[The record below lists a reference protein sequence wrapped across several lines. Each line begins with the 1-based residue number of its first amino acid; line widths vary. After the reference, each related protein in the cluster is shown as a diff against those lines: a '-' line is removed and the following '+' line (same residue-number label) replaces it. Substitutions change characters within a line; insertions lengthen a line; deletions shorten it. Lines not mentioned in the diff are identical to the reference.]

1 MTKKTFYT
9 LIISI
14 ILALASISGY
24 CFAVVYVGGMG
35 GDLVSIYKKSND
47 LKKEEDSLNSIKRVA
62 QNADARNAD
71 LMKYIV
77 PVDNEGSIKFVQT
90 IEDLATLNNLTF
102 STNAIE
108 IVQDGNLSKFNKEY
122 LSIKES
128 ISGTK
133 LSVSNFVDKVES
145 LPFNIKIKSYSTAK
159 VGGLQTATSSQQLDL
174 QILVVKEK

>member
-1 MTKKTFYT
+1 
-9 LIISI
+9 
-14 ILALASISGY
+14 
-24 CFAVVYVGGMG
+24 
-35 GDLVSIYKKSND
+35 
-47 LKKEEDSLNSIKRVA
+47 
-62 QNADARNAD
+62 
-71 LMKYIV
+71 MKYIV